1 VTSTQSVRLGISGAT
16 QNACAAVSI
25 DGDILAACEQERV
38 TRARGIGLAPASLPS
53 EAVEQVLALAGCG
66 PQDVT
71 TYVVSEKNVDLPA
84 ALHTE
89 RIDHHRAHA
98 ATAFLTSPFQHAAVI
113 VCDSHS
119 DAQVSV
125 WFGEG
130 THLEDQQW
138 PWRGCGFARLYS
150 ESAALFDDVPRGRE
164 HRLEALAHLGQG
176 TSVERL
182 RTMFQYVDG
191 SLRADARWREQLDQM
206 VQAERRRGQPVETA
220 SAVQRRL
227 GELLLEFIAEVR
239 AIAGTDAL
247 CLGGGLFF
255 NTYFTTLIRRSA
267 IFRDVFVPLNPG
279 NAGLAVGASRMAAN
293 EDRDAPAGPAVSPFL
308 GPEFDAEAIKR
319 ALDGCKLSYSFVTQ
333 NEAIDTAVH
342 ALSRGQLVGWFQGR
356 MEWGPRALGH
366 RSILADP
373 RSPYVLDNLNVFLRK
388 RDRSRA
394 FGVSVCEDAVDQYFC
409 GPPVSSFM
417 EYEYGVRDERLRP
430 VMPEGAASIRVQT
443 IPPDRRM
450 FWELHRRMEQ
460 CTGTGVLVNTS
471 LNGFNEPLACSPRD
485 AIRVFYGTG
494 LDLLVIGQ
502 FVLRK

>member
-1 VTSTQSVRLGISGAT
+1 VTTTQSVRLGISGAV

-25 DGDILAACEQERV
+25 DGDIRAACEQERV
-38 TRARGIGLAPASLPS
+38 TRARGIGLEPASLPV
-53 EAVEQVLALAGCG
+53 EAVDQVLSLAGCC

-71 TYVVSEKNVDLPA
+71 SYVVAEQNVQLPA
-84 ALHTE
+84 GLRAE
-89 RIDHHRAHA
+89 RVDHHRAHA
-98 ATAFLTSPFQHAAVI
+98 ATAFLTSPFHHAAVI

-138 PWRGCGFARLYS
+138 PWRGSGFARLYS
-150 ESAALFDDVPRGRE
+150 ECAALFDGSPKGRE
-164 HRLEALAHLGQG
+164 HRLEALAHLAQG
-176 TSVERL
+176 TSVEQL
-182 RTMFQYVDG
+182 RPLFRYVDG
-191 SLRADARWREQLDQM
+191 SLQADSRWRERLDQM
-206 VQAERRRGQPVETA
+206 VQCERRRSQPVETA
-220 SAVQRRL
+220 SAVQRRI
-227 GELLLEFIAEVR
+227 GELLLEFIADVR
-239 AIAGTDAL
+239 AVVGTDAL

-255 NTYFTTLIRRSA
+255 NTYFTTLIRRSG

-279 NAGLAVGASRMAAN
+279 NAGLAVGVSRMAAN
-293 EDRDAPAGPAVSPFL
+293 EDRDAPSGPAVSPFL
-308 GPEFDAEAIKR
+308 GPEFDAEAIKA
-319 ALDGCKLSYSFVTQ
+319 ALDGCKLSYSFVTES
-333 NEAIDTAVH
+333 EAIDTAVA
-342 ALSRGQLVGWFQGR
+342 ALSRGELVGWFQGR

-409 GPPVSSFM
+409 GPPASPSM
-417 EYEYGVRDERLRP
+417 EYEYGLRDERLRH

-443 IPPDRRM
+443 IAPDRRM
-450 FWELHRRMEQ
+450 FWALHRRMEQ
-460 CTGTGVLVNTS
+460 STGTGVLVNTS